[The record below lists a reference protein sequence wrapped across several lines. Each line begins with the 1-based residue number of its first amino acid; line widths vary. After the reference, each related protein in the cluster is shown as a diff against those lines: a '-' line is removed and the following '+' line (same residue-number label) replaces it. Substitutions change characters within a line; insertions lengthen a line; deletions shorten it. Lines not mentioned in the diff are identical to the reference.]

1 MNKTIKSIMMI
12 FAAMFM
18 ICAISGCGIISDDVE
33 NKDEATSNVYDEP
46 LDFELKDVNGKTY
59 KLSDYRGKKVYIKFW
74 ASWCG
79 ICIKTLPETDAMT
92 KNSEDIVV
100 LSVVSPGINGEKSIM
115 MIFAAMFM
123 ICAISGCGIISD
135 DVENKD
141 EATSNVYDEPLD
153 FELKDVN
160 GKTYK
165 LSDYRGKKVYIKFW
179 ASWCGICIKTLPETD
194 AMTKNSEDIVVLSV
208 VSPGINGEK
217 TKEEFIQWYNKNSFE
232 NLPVLLDENGELSKK
247 MSIQAYPT
255 SVFIDSEGKVK
266 EIIPGAINEE
276 MIRKLM
282 KKLS

>member
-33 NKDEATSNVYDEP
+33 NKDEATSTVYDEP

-79 ICIKTLPETDAMT
+79 ICIKTLPETDAMA
-92 KNSEDIVV
+92 KNSQDIVV
-100 LSVVSPGINGEKSIM
+100 LSVVSPGM
-115 MIFAAMFM
+115 
-123 ICAISGCGIISD
+123 
-135 DVENKD
+135 
-141 EATSNVYDEPLD
+141 
-153 FELKDVN
+153 
-160 GKTYK
+160 
-165 LSDYRGKKVYIKFW
+165 
-179 ASWCGICIKTLPETD
+179 
-194 AMTKNSEDIVVLSV
+194 
-208 VSPGINGEK
+208 NGEK
-217 TKEEFIQWYNKNSFE
+217 TKEEFIEWYNKNSFE
-232 NLPVLLDENGELSKK
+232 NLPVLLDEDGELSKK

-276 MIRKLM
+276 LIRKLM

>member
-1 MNKTIKSIMMI
+1 MNKTIKSIMII
-12 FAAMFM
+12 FAAMFI
-18 ICAISGCGIISDDVE
+18 ICAISGCGIIYDDVE
-33 NKDEATSNVYDEP
+33 NKDETTSTVYDEP

-79 ICIKTLPETDAMT
+79 ICIKTLPETDAM
-92 KNSEDIVV
+92 
-100 LSVVSPGINGEKSIM
+100 
-115 MIFAAMFM
+115 A
-123 ICAISGCGIISD
+123 
-135 DVENKD
+135 
-141 EATSNVYDEPLD
+141 
-153 FELKDVN
+153 
-160 GKTYK
+160 
-165 LSDYRGKKVYIKFW
+165 
-179 ASWCGICIKTLPETD
+179 
-194 AMTKNSEDIVVLSV
+194 KNSEDIVVLSV

-232 NLPVLLDENGELSKK
+232 NLPVLLDEDGELSKK